1 MLRVAVA
8 SPLVRDRGL
17 VTRLALWSPA
27 FIAAVFVVLF
37 LAKLPSLLT
46 RVYWDSDAA
55 TATVIAET
63 FGHGTVIL
71 ERYGWFTGLW
81 LELLTKPLPLHRQ
94 IWEVAPYFVSLLSA
108 ALLAWTSWRL
118 AGRWAAAMTATVAL
132 ATSPFVSYDLVTVNY
147 HTGTWF
153 AVVVL
158 AAYCLWLTR
167 TAELRLVVPSMLLVS
182 IFAGASLAS
191 DHLFAFVGI
200 VPFALAGLVLLSV
213 PR

>member
-1 MLRVAVA
+1 KVA
-8 SPLVRDRGL
+8 S
-17 VTRLALWSPA
+17 
-27 FIAAVFVVLF
+27 F
-37 LAKLPSLLT
+37 LT

-108 ALLAWTSWRL
+108 ALLAWASWRL
-118 AGRWAAAMTATVAL
+118 AGRWAAAMTATVAV

-158 AAYCLWLTR
+158 GAYCLWLTR

-200 VPFALAGLVLLSV
+200 VPLALAGLVLLSV
-213 PR
+213 PRMRLLGAGVVGSAVVAILLAKVTTRAMWAAHVHVFAV